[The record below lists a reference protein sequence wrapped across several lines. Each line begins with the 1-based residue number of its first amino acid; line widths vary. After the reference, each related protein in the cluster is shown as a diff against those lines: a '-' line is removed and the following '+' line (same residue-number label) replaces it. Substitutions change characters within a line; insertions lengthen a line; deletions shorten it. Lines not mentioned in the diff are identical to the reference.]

1 MKELV
6 YLDITSNQIGEKGG
20 LVIGELSGLCNL
32 YLSHN
37 KITMACVLK
46 YLELKELKVLDVRFN
61 EVLGEEKE
69 ELKQKRKEP
78 LQLFV

>member
-1 MKELV
+1 MSQLSISNNGIGDEGMEYLREMKELV

-20 LVIGELSGLCNL
+20 LDIGELSGLCNL

-46 YLELKELKVLDVRFN
+46 YMELKELKVLDVRFN
-61 EVLGEEKE
+61 
-69 ELKQKRKEP
+69 
-78 LQLFV
+78 